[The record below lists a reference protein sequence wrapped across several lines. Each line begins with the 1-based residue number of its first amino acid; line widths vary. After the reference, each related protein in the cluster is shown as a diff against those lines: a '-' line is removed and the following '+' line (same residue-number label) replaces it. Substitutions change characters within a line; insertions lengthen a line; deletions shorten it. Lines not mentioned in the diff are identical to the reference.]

1 MCGSVSVRAQIW
13 RQRVLAMWVLVSQAS
28 MHWVMFLP
36 VAPPGVGV
44 PPPTWKFGCSDWI
57 DPGLGVLSNPCS
69 VVLTPSSPPA
79 PKVLPAAVPVR
90 VVALPLPAG
99 APAVPDAAPAAAAAP
114 PGVPA
119 VLPRGAPVVPV
130 VAPIEVNAMLPV
142 EPGAAEN
149 SLSVVVG
156 GNGGAPGESPFAP
169 VLPPPAPDTPVG
181 LAVALE
187 TVEPGRPVPIVE
199 VVLGAVIAGVTAAP
213 IAAPAGRAAAVLP
226 RLPALEPCRP
236 VTLPVEC
243 KAVECDA
250 MPPPPRDPPPP
261 PPIAHTGPV
270 ANIADA
276 TRLIF
281 IARERMRISRDL
293 ANAGA
298 KKEFPIIPANSA
310 GGDAVRAY
318 RSLLIGRRR
327 HAPVASTHAKPLPL

>member
-1 MCGSVSVRAQIW
+1 MCGSTSVTAQIW
-13 RQRVLAMWVLVSQAS
+13 CQRALSMWVLVSQAS

-69 VVLTPSSPPA
+69 VVLTP
-79 PKVLPAAVPVR
+79 VVPVTL
-90 VVALPLPAG
+90 VALTFPAG
-99 APAVPDAAPAAAAAP
+99 CPAVLDAAPAAAAAP

-130 VAPIEVNAMLPV
+130 VAPVEVNAVLPV

-156 GNGGAPGESPFAP
+156 GNGGAAGESPSAP
-169 VLPPPAPDTPVG
+169 MLPPPAPDTPAG
-181 LAVALE
+181 PAAALG
-187 TVEPGRPVPIVE
+187 TVEPGRPVPVVE
-199 VVLGAVIAGVTAAP
+199 VVVGAVVAGVTAAP
-213 IAAPAGRAAAVLP
+213 IAAPAGRAVAVLL

-236 VTLPVEC
+236 VMLPVEC
-243 KAVECDA
+243 KAIECDA
-250 MPPPPRDPPPP
+250 MPPPPREPPPP

-281 IARERMRISRDL
+281 ARERMRISCDL
-293 ANAGA
+293 ANTGA
-298 KKEFPIIPANSA
+298 KKEFPIITANSA
-310 GGDAVRAY
+310 EGDAVRAY
-318 RSLLIGRRR
+318 LAGV
-327 HAPVASTHAKPLPL
+327 HAA